1 MATKIIGFSSD
12 YYTRESVNG
21 IEYFKNIIPLDEMTP
36 RQRYE
41 LALSDDEN
49 AIIWDDIDSFLTDL
63 NDECISVNNMW
74 VYKYNED

>member
-1 MATKIIGFSSD
+1 MTTKIIGFSSD

>member
-63 NDECISVNNMW
+63 NDVCISVNNMW

>member
-1 MATKIIGFSSD
+1 MATKVIGFSSD
-12 YYTRESVNG
+12 YYTRKSVNG
-21 IEYFKNIIPLDEMTP
+21 IEYFKNIVPLDEMTP

-49 AIIWDDIDSFLTDL
+49 AMIWDDIDSFLTDL
-63 NDECISVNNMW
+63 NDEYISVNNMW

>member
-12 YYTRESVNG
+12 YYTRKTVNG
-21 IEYFKNIIPLDEMTP
+21 IEYFKNIVPLDEMTP

-49 AIIWDDIDSFLTDL
+49 AMIWDDIDSFLTDL
-63 NDECISVNNMW
+63 NDEYISVNNMW
-74 VYKYNED
+74 VYKYSED

>member
-63 NDECISVNNMW
+63 NDECISVNNMC

>member
-1 MATKIIGFSSD
+1 MVTKIIGFSSD

>member
-12 YYTRESVNG
+12 YYTRETVNG